1 MIVGCKYTK
10 VDTINTDL
18 RISYPNNPKEEA
30 LVFVKATVTISG
42 KNLPPATLDL
52 IRPGQAWSDMIQD
65 ALIPLSEVLQRYA
78 EELLGD
84 PHADDE
90 TLEVLL

>member
-1 MIVGCKYTK
+1 MIVGCRYTK

-18 RISYPNNPKEEA
+18 RISYPNNPKEKA
-30 LVFVKATVTISG
+30 LVFLKANVTISG
-42 KNLPPATLDL
+42 KGIPPATLEL
-52 IRPGQAWSDMIQD
+52 IHSGQAWSDKIQD

-90 TLEVLL
+90 TLEIK